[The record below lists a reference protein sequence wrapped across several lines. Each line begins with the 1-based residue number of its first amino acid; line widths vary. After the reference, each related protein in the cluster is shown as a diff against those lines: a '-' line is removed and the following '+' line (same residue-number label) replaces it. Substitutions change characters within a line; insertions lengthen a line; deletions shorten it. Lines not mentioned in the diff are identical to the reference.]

1 MSMYL
6 SRFSLVLMG
15 VYACGLV
22 ACGVGEVKKMDGSN
36 KGLIEVL
43 SNPSSTGSAD
53 QQTTITWM
61 DSTYWNAGQ
70 IVEGEKLAVAFRF
83 RNSGTK
89 PLVIESVT
97 ASCGCTAPEPPKEP
111 IAPGKE
117 GVIAATFDSKGRVGQ
132 NHKTLTVVANTV
144 GSSTHELNFDVEVIA
159 KK

>member
-1 MSMYL
+1 MKTT
-6 SRFSLVLMG
+6 RFSFLLLS
-15 VYACGLV
+15 VYTFGLV
-22 ACGVGEVKKMDGSN
+22 ACGQSDSPQNQGAG
-36 KGLIEVL
+36 KGPIDIL
-43 SNPSSTGSAD
+43 SNSAAAEKGD
-53 QQTTITWM
+53 QQTTITWL
-61 DSTYWNAGQ
+61 DSTYWNAGK
-70 IVEGEKLAVAFRF
+70 ITEGAKLSVAFRF

-132 NHKTLTVVANTV
+132 NHKTLTVVANTI
-144 GSSTHELNFDVEVIA
+144 GSATHELNFDVEVIE